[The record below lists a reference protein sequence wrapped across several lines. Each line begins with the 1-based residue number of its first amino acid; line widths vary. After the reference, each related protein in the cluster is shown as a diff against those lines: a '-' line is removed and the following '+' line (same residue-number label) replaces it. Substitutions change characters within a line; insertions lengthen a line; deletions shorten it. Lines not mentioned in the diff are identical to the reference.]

1 MTHNLDSRHQG
12 KQKNKTYTSFL
23 YGQIFES
30 TTSRWQTKSCH
41 WKEMKE
47 TFAFIFLMGYF
58 FNCVCFF
65 QANLVVQEARLKV
78 AAAELNSAQAQLDD
92 KQRELD
98 KVQAMYDAAVREKQ
112 VTTAST
118 NVYFKIFFLVF
129 GLEPIA
135 MWNDW
140 STSQFPV
147 LTLD

>member
-1 MTHNLDSRHQG
+1 MPLEGNEG
-12 KQKNKTYTSFL
+12 NICIY
-23 YGQIFES
+23 
-30 TTSRWQTKSCH
+30 
-41 WKEMKE
+41 
-47 TFAFIFLMGYF
+47 FLMGYF

-140 STSQFPV
+140 STSRFPV